1 MIPRGTVLRSSMRPG
16 VELAKIRA
24 LDLPP
29 QDEALVLGGNFLRLI
44 SRRGRQPR
52 PYPAPAVARAP
63 TRRNTA
69 IHGSCIISHLDN
81 AIPRHAS
88 GEPGAFVGR
97 GPSRPAGGRP
107 IANCRSRHRPR
118 YAWPYRLRFG

>member
-63 TRRNTA
+63 TRR
-69 IHGSCIISHLDN
+69 DN